1 MNHIEAYSYAES
13 HPEEAAAAQET
24 YQALLSRSATDLD
37 FRQRLLA
44 DPAATVAEFTGREV
58 PDTFNVSFIEN
69 RADATVV
76 LPDYVD
82 PSVELSEDELEAVA
96 GGTEVGIALVV
107 GGATLIVAGTAL
119 VTVAVLAMTESPD

>member
-96 GGTEVGIALVV
+96 GGTEIAGTAIVIGIGIAVV
-107 GGATLIVAGTAL
+107 GGVGLYKKYKGD
-119 VTVAVLAMTESPD
+119 SDDD

>member
-1 MNHIEAYSYAES
+1 MDQIEIRRYAES

-96 GGTEVGIALVV
+96 GGTEIAGTAIVIGIGIAVV
-107 GGATLIVAGTAL
+107 GGVGLYKKYKGD
-119 VTVAVLAMTESPD
+119 SDDD

>member
-1 MNHIEAYSYAES
+1 MNQLEVYRYAQS
-13 HPEEAAAAQET
+13 HPEEAAAAEES
-24 YQALLSRSATDLD
+24 YKALLSRSATDLD

-44 DPAATVAEFTGREV
+44 DPAAAVAEFTGREV

-82 PSVELSEDELEAVA
+82 PETELSEDELEAVA
-96 GGTEVGIALVV
+96 GGEIAA
-107 GGATLIVAGTAL
+107 GAAIGATIVL
-119 VTVAVLAMTESPD
+119 VCLAIFD

>member
-96 GGTEVGIALVV
+96 GGSEVA
-107 GGATLIVAGTAL
+107 VA
-119 VTVAVLAMTESPD
+119 VAVLGLVALGVGIGVEVHDLMCEDGH